1 MEAHPQI
8 VWNDYQEYPEED
20 MRRRAREFCRDL
32 RRRRSV
38 RDFSSRPVPRDIIE
52 YCLQAAGTAPSG
64 ANMQPWSFVVIED
77 ADIKHQIRQAAEEVE
92 TAFYTEYAPQEWLD
106 ALAPLETTAHKPFLE
121 IAPYL
126 IVIFAQKYGRA
137 EYGEII
143 KHYFVQESVG
153 IATGFLIAALHHAG
167 LACLTYTPR
176 PNSFLGEIL
185 HRPEHERPVLML
197 AVGFPADEATVPD
210 IQRKDLSE
218 ITTFV

>member
-1 MEAHPQI
+1 METHPQI

-20 MRRRAREFCRDL
+20 MRSRAREFYQDL
-32 RRRRSV
+32 RRRRSA

-64 ANMQPWSFVVIED
+64 ANMQPWSFVVVED
-77 ADIKHQIRQAAEEVE
+77 SDIKHQIRQAAEEVE
-92 TAFYTEYAPQEWLD
+92 TAFYTGHAPQEWLD

-137 EYGEII
+137 EHGEII

-153 IATGFLIAALHHAG
+153 IAIGFLIAALHHAG

-176 PNSFLGEIL
+176 PNAFLGEIL

-197 AVGFPADEATVPD
+197 AVGFPAEEATVPD
-210 IQRKDLSE
+210 IRRKDVSE